1 MITYVRGK
9 LVAKSPT
16 SAVVEVGGDP
26 GGIGYEVAISLI
38 TFEKLPELGAE
49 SRLLTHHY
57 VREDRQ
63 ELFGF
68 ADEGE
73 REIFELLIGV
83 SGIGPNSAQTILSGM
98 SVEALREAIFYER
111 INELTAIKGIGKK
124 TAERMVVELKDK
136 IQAPALQGDTTTEN
150 TPAAGEGVAVEEAVL
165 ALIALGFAAPAA
177 RRALAQ
183 VVKKS
188 GADQSVQQL
197 IRQALK
203 ER

>member
-1 MITYVRGK
+1 MITYVRGT

-16 SAVVEVGGDP
+16 SAVVEVGGGP

-111 INELTAIKGIGKK
+111 VNELTAIKGIGKK

>member
-16 SAVVEVGGDP
+16 SAVVEVGGGP

-111 INELTAIKGIGKK
+111 VNELTAIKGIGKK

>member
-9 LVAKSPT
+9 LVYKSPT
-16 SAVVEVGGDP
+16 SIVVEVGGEP
-26 GGIGYEVAISLI
+26 GGIGYEAAISLV
-38 TFEKLPELGAE
+38 TFEQLPELGAE
-49 SRLLTHHY
+49 ARLLTHHY

-68 ADEGE
+68 ADERE

-98 SVEALREAIFYER
+98 SVAALREAIFYER
-111 INELTAIKGIGKK
+111 VNELTAIKGIGKK

-136 IQAPALQGDTTTEN
+136 IQATALQSDTATADSQ
-150 TPAAGEGVAVEEAVL
+150 AAGEPVAVEEAVL
-165 ALIALGFAAPAA
+165 ALIALGFAPAAA
-177 RRALAQ
+177 RRAVAQ

>member
-111 INELTAIKGIGKK
+111 VNELTAIKGIGKK